1 LASAVNPSFSAESES
16 SPLEFFVRES
26 SGIGWTS
33 GESARSAT
41 GAPRGCAAPAVAALS
56 AASAARAEAFL

>member
-1 LASAVNPSFSAESES
+1 MASAVNPSFSAELES
-16 SPLEFFVRES
+16 SPLEFVRES